1 MAEIHFFVNDY
12 MASDFFGD
20 SLDGLLSSA
29 QDDEDFDPSDLIPKY
44 LDHGARDL
52 LALSAALNARNG
64 QRVEARHCGE
74 NGSRAEFAR
83 FRQADAGE
91 ADAGEAEDECAIR
104 GDILQLN
111 HILQSEED

>member
-1 MAEIHFFVNDY
+1 MAEIYFFAKDY

-29 QDDEDFDPSDLIPKY
+29 QDDEDFDPTDLIPKC
-44 LDHGARDL
+44 LDRRIRDL
-52 LALSAALNARNG
+52 LALSAALNAHNG
-64 QRVEARHCGE
+64 QRVEVRHCGE

-91 ADAGEAEDECAIR
+91 AEGECAFR